1 HPAAAAAARPISG
14 HRSVA
19 PSPANTPR
27 RESSSSPNA
36 LARLPGASHDRTH
49 GKIII
54 KVSTTQSCHPA
65 TASASEGGSNAHRAG
80 DVSINKADIVEPANE
95 IDPPMDHSI
104 VDNCVDANPTMEK
117 SIPPWKRSFQLPTNE
132 RQGAE
137 AEEIENLHVQISPL
151 KCKLNKVPYYRSICD
166 ERQQVEVYRRLS
178 RYYIQAHELPSP
190 GEEPDNAQLSKEL
203 ERCLDAYEINFL
215 QRAKDNPEWYF
226 HPEQCKLAGL
236 EDYQRLV
243 LRDHGMYGDLKQYRL
258 YYHTYQGDVE
268 YVQFREQMAE
278 QIKWIDD
285 EAALFGDQRLRN
297 ELEAFL
303 QTLRIA
309 MRFPNISGRSVVSAL
324 REHLYSLRFDFNHR
338 KDLDGVYLEI
348 WKRVARNKMNFGDAL
363 KQLYEENIFPFRRPD
378 IKLALDSYPGPSWIN
393 SCYDTYVAGIDEGF
407 SEDEAHPL
415 IIEAVEKMWMPILLS
430 S

>member
-1 HPAAAAAARPISG
+1 M
-14 HRSVA
+14 
-19 PSPANTPR
+19 
-27 RESSSSPNA
+27 
-36 LARLPGASHDRTH
+36 
-49 GKIII
+49 
-54 KVSTTQSCHPA
+54 
-65 TASASEGGSNAHRAG
+65 
-80 DVSINKADIVEPANE
+80 VSINKADIVEPADE
-95 IDPPMDHSI
+95 IDPPMDPSHALA
-104 VDNCVDANPTMEK
+104 VDNCVDANPAMEK
-117 SIPPWKRSFQLPTNE
+117 SISPSRPTNE

-137 AEEIENLHVQISPL
+137 AEEIENLHVQIRPL
-151 KCKLNKVPYYRSICD
+151 KCKLNKVPYYRSIRD

-178 RYYIQAHELPSP
+178 RYYTQAHELPSP
-190 GEEPDNAQLSKEL
+190 GEEPDNAQLGKEL

-278 QIKWIDD
+278 QIKWIDN

-309 MRFPNISGRSVVSAL
+309 MRFPNIFGRSIVSAL
-324 REHLYSLRFDFNHR
+324 R
-338 KDLDGVYLEI
+338 
-348 WKRVARNKMNFGDAL
+348 MNFGDAL

-393 SCYDTYVAGIDEGF
+393 SSYDTYVAGIDEGF

-415 IIEAVEKMWMPILLS
+415 IIEAVEKMVEKRKNYLDYTRKKLEIAARIGLKTSSLEVTAQGGENHGDGKAAIGTHFGADVFVFPPVSARVQFTLAPLEQIDTAILLCCYVITIIHFQYGDLITKYS
-430 S
+430 KHH

>member
-1 HPAAAAAARPISG
+1 M
-14 HRSVA
+14 
-19 PSPANTPR
+19 
-27 RESSSSPNA
+27 
-36 LARLPGASHDRTH
+36 
-49 GKIII
+49 
-54 KVSTTQSCHPA
+54 
-65 TASASEGGSNAHRAG
+65 
-80 DVSINKADIVEPANE
+80 VSINKADIVEPADE
-95 IDPPMDHSI
+95 IDPPMDPSHALA
-104 VDNCVDANPTMEK
+104 VDNCVDANPAMEK
-117 SIPPWKRSFQLPTNE
+117 SISPSRPTNE

-137 AEEIENLHVQISPL
+137 AEEIENLHVQIRPL
-151 KCKLNKVPYYRSICD
+151 KCKLNKVPYYRSIRD

-178 RYYIQAHELPSP
+178 RYYTQAHELPSP
-190 GEEPDNAQLSKEL
+190 GEEPDNAQLGKEL

-278 QIKWIDD
+278 QIKWIDN
-285 EAALFGDQRLRN
+285 EAALFGDQ
-297 ELEAFL
+297 
-303 QTLRIA
+303 
-309 MRFPNISGRSVVSAL
+309 
-324 REHLYSLRFDFNHR
+324 EHLYSLRFDFNHR

-393 SCYDTYVAGIDEGF
+393 SSYDTYVAGIDEGF

-415 IIEAVEKMWMPILLS
+415 IIEAVEKMVEKRKNYLDYTRKKLEIAARIGLKTSSLEVTAQGGENHGDGKAAIGTHFGADVFVFPPVSARVQFTLAPLEQIDTAILLCCYVITIIHFQYGDLITKYS
-430 S
+430 KHH